1 MRSIRNSTV
10 LLVLAAAGAGA
21 ITGCAST
28 PSHESTGQYV
38 DDGTITT
45 KVKSK
50 LAADAGLGTAAD
62 IHVQTYKGVVQ
73 LSGFANSHDQE
84 QRAVMIARNV
94 DGVRGVDDSI
104 NIK

>member
-1 MRSIRNSTV
+1 MRSIRNSSV
-10 LLVLAAAGAGA
+10 LLILVAAGAGA
-21 ITGCAST
+21 ITGCSST
-28 PSHESTGQYV
+28 PTHESTGQYV

-50 LAADAGLGTAAD
+50 LAADAGLATAAD

-73 LSGFANSHDQE
+73 LSGFANNHDQE
-84 QRAVMIARNV
+84 QRAVMLARNV